1 MRPRAAVV
9 QARAARAHCFSVPD
23 DMYSVMK
30 TIGLLGDSSSKQS
43 MNARMCL
50 CCTFFS
56 SSTSCAIARF
66 SLSPMRSMTTWHHA
80 ISFPS
85 SSS

>member
-1 MRPRAAVV
+1 MV
-9 QARAARAHCFSVPD
+9 QARAAQAHCFSVPD

-66 SLSPMRSMTTWHHA
+66 SVSPTRSMTTWHQA